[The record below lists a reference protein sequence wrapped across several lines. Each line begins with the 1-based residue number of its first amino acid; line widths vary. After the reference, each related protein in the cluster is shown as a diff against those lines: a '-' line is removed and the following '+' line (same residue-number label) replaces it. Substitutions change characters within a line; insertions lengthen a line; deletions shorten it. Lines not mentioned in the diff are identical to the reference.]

1 MAEIR
6 QENQLRLVA
15 KIPMIS
21 LTFSPALPFWG
32 HPRTRLQAMM
42 SVVKLGDPVLAV
54 HPVLITLCDVMW
66 ILGLAG
72 EGFLECGL

>member
-1 MAEIR
+1 
-6 QENQLRLVA
+6 
-15 KIPMIS
+15 
-21 LTFSPALPFWG
+21 
-32 HPRTRLQAMM
+32 MM

-72 EGFLECGL
+72 EGFLECGLWGDRWKNGVKNIYPIASMYGIFTSTFTIFFH